1 MTVLDK
7 TDQRALSFLLGRV
20 GRSLGVAVDEDEL
33 VRRLDALEGLDD
45 ASEEH
50 SFASAAQAA
59 GLRCEPLKKSFTA
72 LVAGGVPGP
81 LVGRFQ
87 VEGAAVVVVVVGAGR
102 GGLLL
107 LSDSEVHRESLT
119 ALAARLGVDAQ
130 KELEWLALSPM
141 LPLAPIGHHATP
153 GERLRALVRLERK
166 DVAVVAAYAVAVGLL
181 GLITPL
187 AVQALVGTLALGTVV
202 QPLVILSVVV
212 VIALSIGGVLRTLQL
227 YVVEVLQRRLFVRLV
242 ADLAWRLPRVR
253 PEPGRDDSKLVNR
266 FFDVLTVQKSAASLL
281 LDGLTLVLE
290 IAVGLSVLALYS
302 NVLLV
307 FAVGLVLS
315 LLFIVFVLGRGAI
328 PTSIEES
335 YAKHDV
341 AGWIEEVVFHPGAF
355 RARAA
360 RRLGLTR
367 AEALARDYLN
377 ARSRHFRVLLRQAIA
392 TFGVQALAAAAL
404 LGVGGALV
412 IDGTLTLGQLVA
424 AELIVFALLAGLAKL
439 PKQLEVAFDLF
450 AAVDKIG
457 ALVDLPVEE
466 ASGAEVG
473 ARALGFAVSGV
484 EVGAVKLPSFSVKS
498 GEHMAVLGHSGS
510 GKSSLVD
517 VVLGARTPDAGRVSV
532 DGDDVRHLSHEALRD
547 RVGLARDVEIFGGT
561 VAENLR
567 VGQANTRPRD
577 LVEALRTVEL
587 DEVILGRPEG
597 LGLGLQSN
605 VSPLSS
611 SEANRLMIARALVG
625 GPSLVVVDGSLDGL
639 DPDLARR
646 VLARLQ
652 RGLTKTTLVVLTT
665 RPEIAALLPRTVD
678 LARTA
683 Q

>member
-1 MTVLDK
+1 MIGAGDDRT
-7 TDQRALSFLLGRV
+7 LSFLLGRV

-33 VRRLDALEGLDD
+33 VRRLDALGAGAGDD
-45 ASEEH
+45 AAFE
-50 SFASAAQAA
+50 SAARAA
-59 GLRCEPLKKSFTA
+59 GLRCEPLKKSLAA
-72 LVAGGVPGP
+72 LAESSAPGP
-81 LVGRFQ
+81 LVGRFN
-87 VEGAAVVVVVVGAGR
+87 VKGAVAFVVIVAAGR
-102 GGLLL
+102 GTLLVL
-107 LSDSEVHRESLT
+107 TDAEVRRESAS
-119 ALAARLGVDAQ
+119 ALAARLGADAAA
-130 KELEWLALSPM
+130 EVEWLVLSPL

-153 GERLRALVRLERK
+153 TERLRALIRLERN
-166 DVAVVAAYAVAVGLL
+166 DIAVVAAYAVAVGLL

-187 AVQALVGTLALGTVV
+187 AVQALVSTLTLGTVV

-212 VIALSIGGVLRTLQL
+212 VVTLSVAGLLRTLQL
-227 YVVEVLQRRLFVRLV
+227 YVVEMLQRRLFVRLV
-242 ADLAWRLPRVR
+242 ADLAWRLPRVT
-253 PEPGRDDSKLVNR
+253 PEAGRDDSKLVNR
-266 FFDVLTVQKSAASLL
+266 FFDVLTVQKAAASLL

-290 IAVGLSVLALYS
+290 IAVGLSVLALYA

-341 AGWIEEVVFHPGAF
+341 AGWIEEVVFHPAAF
-355 RARAA
+355 RSRAA

-367 AEALARDYLN
+367 AEALARNYLN

-392 TFGVQALAAAAL
+392 SFGVQAIAAAAL

-439 PKQLEVAFDLF
+439 PKQLEVAFDLY

-466 ASGAEVG
+466 SSGAEVG
-473 ARALGFAVSGV
+473 DRALGFVVTDV
-484 EVGAVKLPSFSVKS
+484 EVGALVMPSFSVKS
-498 GEHMAVLGHSGS
+498 GEHIALLGKSGS

-517 VVLGARTPDAGRVSV
+517 VVVGCRAVDVGRVAI
-532 DGDDVRHLSHEALRD
+532 DGDDVRHLSIEALRD
-547 RVGLARDVEIFGGT
+547 RVGVARDIDVFAGT

-587 DEVILGRPEG
+587 DDVILGRPEG
-597 LGLGLQSN
+597 LALGLQGTS
-605 VSPLSS
+605 SPLSS
-611 SEANRLMIARALVG
+611 SEVHRLMIARALVG
-625 GPSLVVVDGSLDGL
+625 EPGLVFIDGSLDAL
-639 DPDLARR
+639 DPELARR

-652 RGLTKTTLVVLTT
+652 RALAKTTLVVLTT
-665 RPEIAALLPRTVD
+665 RPDIAAQLPRTVEMTKD
-678 LARTA
+678 AA
-683 Q
+683 